1 MRDLRIHGMVQDQR
15 LVVTARTSTGA
26 IVSGSVDKDP
36 LDGDGL
42 FRWVVKGTGTPSSLH
57 GSCLLAS
64 GTEDGYLRA
73 VEALSNAIAA
83 L

>member
-42 FRWVVKGTGTPSSLH
+42 FRWVVEGTPSSLH